1 MIKKFSIQDK
11 KNLTE
16 IYRRMCQC
24 LHPNY
29 KPEFYASGTPF
40 QMKRLVQFG
49 ILEPAF
55 EEIKGMHGWY
65 NITDKGNKLFPASR
79 LLSGKENID
88 MFEGKHIMD
97 FDFNLIK
104 E

>member
-1 MIKKFSIQDK
+1 MIRRFSIQDRK
-11 KNLTE
+11 HLTE
-16 IYRRMCQC
+16 IYRRMC
-24 LHPNY
+24 LNHRAKE

-49 ILEPAF
+49 IITPQF

-65 NITDKGNKLFPASR
+65 NLTDKGNKLFPAAR
-79 LLSGKENID
+79 VLSEKENID

-104 E
+104 